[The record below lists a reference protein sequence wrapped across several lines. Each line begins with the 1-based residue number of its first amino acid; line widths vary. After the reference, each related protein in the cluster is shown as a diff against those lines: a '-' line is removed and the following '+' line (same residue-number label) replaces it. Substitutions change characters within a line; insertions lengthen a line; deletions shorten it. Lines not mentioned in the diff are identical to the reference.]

1 MIQIALTER
10 LKGLYPTIYPEDFKD
25 SMVIKG
31 FQDLIG
37 FKKVALEK
45 MKPYAGECV
54 EVLRCGGIAQ
64 ELLAV
69 IVAADELHI
78 NLSIGLMNTETGIYY
93 PQKVTWKKGKGKK
106 KPDQYFLLCGGR
118 HENVC
123 EKHIFEPIADDKRFD
138 FEWIEKNAEDNLEAY
153 RGQTVGVYLTGL
165 STLAISTLNAAE
177 KLGISL
183 IFYHYDRDEE
193 EYFPQYVDE

>member
-118 HENVC
+118 HEIVC
-123 EKHIFEPIADDKRFD
+123 EKHIFE
-138 FEWIEKNAEDNLEAY
+138 
-153 RGQTVGVYLTGL
+153 QTVGVYLTGL